1 MEPGQ
6 LFLKETD
13 IICNVGRAASKLN
26 VTNTGDRPVQVGSH
40 FHFMKRMKRF
50 NSNEKKHL
58 ESD

>member
-26 VTNTGDRPVQVGSH
+26 VTNTGDPSSS
-40 FHFMKRMKRF
+40 RF
-50 NSNEKKHL
+50 TFSFL
-58 ESD
+58 

>member
-26 VTNTGDRPVQVGSH
+26 VTNTGDRPVQVGH
-40 FHFMKRMKRF
+40 IFI
-50 NSNEKKHL
+50 L
-58 ESD
+58 